1 MNNHQGTPEKTSSR
15 FLEISFKDVH
25 EDSSEK
31 KKLCSW
37 IVLKVLKEKKISC
50 RKRRAWP
57 GSDTEKVSSS
67 KLGQDKR
74 TQPQPVTHLMKE

>member
-1 MNNHQGTPEKTSSR
+1 MVRLSEERKKKKIIPLVMNNHQGTPEKTSSR

-25 EDSSEK
+25 EDSLEKK

-50 RKRRAWP
+50 RKRR
-57 GSDTEKVSSS
+57 D
-67 KLGQDKR
+67 
-74 TQPQPVTHLMKE
+74 